1 LPLEVSPLHECCVTA
16 KVLEITCC
24 ESKTAYEKVKA
35 TRASPAVSEAA
46 GDPVS
51 NVLNFCVYASYGS
64 TLNFH
69 TLLAFGVQY
78 RRCSKDTL
86 FEVMGGECKDLFA
99 SLVAC
104 NQKNEYSFATKC
116 KSIRDAL
123 EKCAVKNKVGELGKN
138 YSF

>member
-1 LPLEVSPLHECCVTA
+1 MVANPIFPANRVQLNGLSTVLEV
-16 KVLEITCC
+16 TCC
-24 ESKTAYEKVKA
+24 ESKAAYEKVKA
-35 TRASPAVSEAA
+35 TRASPAITEGA
-46 GDPVS
+46 GDP
-51 NVLNFCVYASYGS
+51 
-64 TLNFH
+64 
-69 TLLAFGVQY
+69 Y

-104 NQKNEYSFATKC
+104 NEKNEYNFATKC